1 LFCAFSR
8 AFLGE
13 RDDLLSPFHRERTH
27 RHQIRES
34 WRDSTL
40 LRGGHPGPLSGLDG
54 VGTRRRR
61 VSVRLCFMSMA
72 AVTSRFSFVL
82 EGNCAFLF
90 HHRREEPTLANTEPS
105 AVRHDCAWPDPSR
118 GAGRWGCQTKHPSR
132 QVPVSTPVV
141 YATSSRIGEG
151 NTTFLDPVAEK
162 PSTVVYRFVPA
173 ADTPIRCQTT
183 IGMVAGGDYEQHPLW
198 AACFCPNRFLAII
211 SLSSSRDRRVPR
223 R

>member
-1 LFCAFSR
+1 
-8 AFLGE
+8 
-13 RDDLLSPFHRERTH
+13 
-27 RHQIRES
+27 
-34 WRDSTL
+34 L

-54 VGTRRRR
+54 VDTRRRR

-118 GAGRWGCQTKHPSR
+118 GAGRWGCQTKRLSR

-162 PSTVVYRFVPA
+162 TIDSRLPVCSGCRHTYSVPDHHRDGGRGGLRTASVVGGVFLS
-173 ADTPIRCQTT
+173 QSLF
-183 IGMVAGGDYEQHPLW
+183 GDYFLIEFKRPSGSQTLRTWVPD
-198 AACFCPNRFLAII
+198 ACLVRRALSLRFPAGC
-211 SLSSSRDRRVPR
+211 DR
-223 R
+223 